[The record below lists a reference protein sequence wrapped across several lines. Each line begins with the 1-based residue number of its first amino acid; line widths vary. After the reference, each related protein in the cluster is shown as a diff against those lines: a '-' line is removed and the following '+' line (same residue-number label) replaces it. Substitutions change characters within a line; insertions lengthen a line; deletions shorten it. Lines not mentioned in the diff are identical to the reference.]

1 MRRRLQRMAAAV
13 LAAGMVLTAGG
24 FQGEECQAAEASP
37 NLIECPDF
45 AQGEDASV
53 WCRDRG
59 LAVITA
65 RTGEE
70 IIYGEVTT
78 YGKITGRKSNYEC
91 FSQDITGVVEKDRV
105 YTYSFYVMLDPVD
118 YADAPAEQ
126 RCVEFSPYI
135 TANGSTTYSMG
146 CSGTVSQV
154 LEPGVWTYFTGTYTP
169 TWSGNLEQVVIRI
182 LEQGTNYGQ
191 GAGVMGTYYL
201 TGMELREQGEEES
214 VIQMDVPRLIEAVAL
229 QTEEDFIMGTSIVN
243 SDLSDGDTMALVSR
257 HFNAVTLGNEL
268 KPDAMFGY
276 SSTCPGTETVTMNGE
291 KLVVPRL
298 DFSRAE
304 KTLDWIYD
312 WNQSNPDD
320 PIKVRGHV
328 LVWHSQTPEWWFHED
343 YDADKPY
350 VDTETMN
357 CRLEWYIK
365 TVAEHFTGA
374 DSKYRGMFYGWDV
387 VNEAVS
393 DNVARYRNAAEN
405 SSWWAVYQSN
415 EFIINAFRY
424 ANQYMDPEVE
434 LYYNDYNEWFSKK
447 RMGIEMLLNDVLAA
461 EGTRI
466 DGMGMQGHYQTAG
479 SPTMEEFAKAAR
491 AYAAIVGQVQ
501 ITELDMK
508 ASDSYDGT
516 EVTRE
521 AEFLKEGYRYEEL
534 FDTVKNLRDEGVN
547 ITNITVWGVV
557 DKNSWLQTFHS
568 VGGASDGIQKQCPLL
583 FDDDYQV
590 KPAYWAFVDSSRI
603 EEPESTPKPTAAPI
617 PTAAPKPTASPV
629 LKPTAAPAATATPHP
644 TEKPESISNLVGDFV
659 RRMYIVALNR
669 ESEPQGEKYWVDRLQ
684 GHESDGAAIAYGF
697 IMSEEFQKRSLSDE
711 EYIEVLYRTFFDRPA
726 DAEGRES
733 WLSAL
738 ETGRSRGYVLS
749 GFVNSVEFDT
759 LCDSFGIIRG
769 TMRED
774 GSTCNVGIR
783 QFVERQYTKV
793 LNRVGEK
800 EGIAFWTEEIIYGR
814 QTPEEVGKLFFQSEE
829 FLARNLNDAD
839 YVEVLYETFLG
850 RASEPEGKNFWI
862 QKLEAGMSR
871 NAVLEGFSQSQEFA
885 RILDDYGL

>member
-24 FQGEECQAAEASP
+24 FQGEECLAAEASP

-53 WCRDRG
+53 WYRDRG
-59 LAVITA
+59 SAVITA

-70 IIYGEVTT
+70 NIYGEVTT

-91 FSQDITGVVEKDRV
+91 FSQDITGVVEKDKV
-105 YTYSFYVMLDPVD
+105 YTYSFYAMLDPVD

-182 LEQGTNYGQ
+182 LEQGTDYGQ

-214 VIQMDVPRLIEAVAL
+214 VIQMDVPRLKEAVAL

-243 SDLSDGDTMALVSR
+243 ADLSDGDTMALVSR

-276 SSTCPGTETVTMNGE
+276 SSTCPGTETVTLNGE

-343 YDADKPY
+343 YDAAKPY

-357 CRLEWYIK
+357 RRLEWYIK
-365 TVAEHFTGA
+365 TMAEHFTGA

-424 ANQYMDPEVE
+424 ANRYMDPEVE

-447 RMGIEMLLNDVLAA
+447 RMGIELLLKDVLAA

-516 EVTRE
+516 EATRE

-534 FDTVKNLRDEGVN
+534 FDTVKSLRDEGVN

-568 VGGASDGIQKQCPLL
+568 VGGASDGTQKQCPLL

-603 EEPESTPKPTAAPI
+603 EEPESTPKPTAS
-617 PTAAPKPTASPV
+617 PKPTATP
-629 LKPTAAPAATATPHP
+629 KPAATPTATATPKP
-644 TEKPESISNLVGDFV
+644 TTTPKPVGQHYATYESCRFYRDALGDTRCYDSKGNQVINGF
-659 RRMYIVALNR
+659 RCDGTYTYFFQADGTAMR
-669 ESEPQGEKYWVDRLQ
+669 DRLTYHPDGEHVIYFDEA
-684 GHESDGAAIAYGF
+684 GHEVFSNFANVKKTIEGNAVDDYCFFDVYGYLYVDVVTYDQTGTQLYYANPYGVLERGGWFRFSDTVMCADGTPWAGAAGGYGYANADGTL
-697 IMSEEFQKRSLSDE
+697 MKDTWTYDWEGSLC
-711 EYIEVLYRTFFDRPA
+711 Y
-726 DAEGRES
+726 
-733 WLSAL
+733 
-738 ETGRSRGYVLS
+738 
-749 GFVNSVEFDT
+749 
-759 LCDSFGIIRG
+759 
-769 TMRED
+769 M
-774 GSTCNVGIR
+774 
-783 QFVERQYTKV
+783 
-793 LNRVGEK
+793 
-800 EGIAFWTEEIIYGR
+800 
-814 QTPEEVGKLFFQSEE
+814 
-829 FLARNLNDAD
+829 
-839 YVEVLYETFLG
+839 
-850 RASEPEGKNFWI
+850 
-862 QKLEAGMSR
+862 
-871 NAVLEGFSQSQEFA
+871 QENGVM
-885 RILDDYGL
+885 LK